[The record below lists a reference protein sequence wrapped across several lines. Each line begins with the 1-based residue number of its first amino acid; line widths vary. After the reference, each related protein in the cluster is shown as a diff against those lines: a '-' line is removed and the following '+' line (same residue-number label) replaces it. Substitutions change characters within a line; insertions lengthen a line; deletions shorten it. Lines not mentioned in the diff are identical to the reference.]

1 MIRVG
6 LTGGLGSGK
15 SAVALV
21 FAEGGA
27 HVFSADELGRA
38 LMQPGQ
44 AVYRQIVDQFGA
56 GVVGPGGQLDRRAL
70 AREAFEGGRLD
81 ELNAIVHP
89 AVFRAQAELMDRV
102 AAEDPGGIAVIE
114 SALVFEV
121 SRGAEVSRGPAA
133 SPGSDLSRSV
143 SSAEDRG
150 SGLAANWLR
159 RFDRIVLVTAPD
171 ELKIARYVARAAPP
185 DADETAREAL
195 ARDARARLA
204 AQIPDAEKIPL
215 SDYVIENTGTLVLLR
230 RKAQA
235 VLAHLRTGSTPPA
248 ATSASQPG

>member
-1 MIRVG
+1 MMRVG

-27 HVFSADELGRA
+27 RVFSADELGRA

-44 AVYRQIVDQFGA
+44 AVYEQIVACFGV
-56 GVVGPGGQLDRRAL
+56 GVLAADRQLDRRAL
-70 AREAFEGGRLD
+70 AREAFEHGRLA

-89 AVFRAQAELMDRV
+89 AVFRAQEQEMVRV

-121 SRGAEVSRGPAA
+121 ARGAEVDP
-133 SPGSDLSRSV
+133 
-143 SSAEDRG
+143 SAEADPYT
-150 SGLAANWLR
+150 AAGWR
-159 RFDRIVLVTAPD
+159 SRFDRLVLVTAPD
-171 ELKIARYVARAAPP
+171 ELKIARYIARTAPP
-185 DADETAREAL
+185 GADDATREAL

-204 AQIPDAEKIPL
+204 MQIPDAEKAPFC
-215 SDYVIENTGTLVLLR
+215 DFVIDNTATLVLLR
-230 RKAQA
+230 RRALA
-235 VLAHLRTGSTPPA
+235 VLAELRRS
-248 ATSASQPG
+248 